1 MEAIGSAAFTLLIGF
16 LGYKIAEKLHLSAP
30 GMLGSMLLVGI
41 TNILFGYASLPSWIK
56 ISAQALS
63 GAYIGMQFIR
73 KDIYNLRFLIVPF
86 LILIM
91 FFTINTFFVGW
102 LIHVLCGTDLLTS
115 LLSCVAGGV
124 SDISMIAMDMNADV
138 SMVAM
143 MQTVRLVGVLLLFP
157 AWIERITRK
166 YGNTDNSDDRMITD
180 QIKVSSPLDRFFR
193 NRNLKIVFTVIIS
206 LIFGFLGDASDV
218 PAASMVFPMVVVMV
232 LNCTTNTCCI
242 PKKIKLV
249 DQIMAGS
256 VVGASIAASTFSN
269 LGTTLVPV
277 FLLLGSYF
285 LLNYIYSILVSKH
298 HMLDLKSAMFAS
310 APGGATDMT
319 LIAADLGANLSKIAV
334 IQVFRAAY
342 AVTLMPFLIRLVCR

>member
-41 TNILFGYASLPSWIK
+41 TNILFAYASLPSWIK

-63 GAYIGMQFIR
+63 GAYIGMQITR

-143 MQTVRLVGVLLLFP
+143 MQTVRLSG
-157 AWIERITRK
+157 T
-166 YGNTDNSDDRMITD
+166 
-180 QIKVSSPLDRFFR
+180 
-193 NRNLKIVFTVIIS
+193 S
-206 LIFGFLGDASDV
+206 LSR
-218 PAASMVFPMVVVMV
+218 
-232 LNCTTNTCCI
+232 TTI
-242 PKKIKLV
+242 
-249 DQIMAGS
+249 
-256 VVGASIAASTFSN
+256 
-269 LGTTLVPV
+269 
-277 FLLLGSYF
+277 
-285 LLNYIYSILVSKH
+285 
-298 HMLDLKSAMFAS
+298 
-310 APGGATDMT
+310 
-319 LIAADLGANLSKIAV
+319 
-334 IQVFRAAY
+334 
-342 AVTLMPFLIRLVCR
+342 